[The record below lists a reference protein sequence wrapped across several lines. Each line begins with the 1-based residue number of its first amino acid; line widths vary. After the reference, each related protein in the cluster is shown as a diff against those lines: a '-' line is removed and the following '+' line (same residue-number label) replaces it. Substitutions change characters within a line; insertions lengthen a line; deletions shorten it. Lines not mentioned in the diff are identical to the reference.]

1 MLAAVLL
8 CAGKGTR
15 MNDNSIN
22 KVCFPCAGVPVI
34 KRIIDNLREGGI
46 GTFVVVV
53 GHQAQSVMEALGDE
67 PGVIYAYQKE
77 QKGTGHA
84 TLCGLMALKNAGY
97 HGRVIVTMGD
107 KIISPKVIRE
117 LLDSDQNR
125 KAVIGVQ
132 PLANNY
138 NGGRVVVEGKKAYG
152 IVEFADAAL
161 MAVAPL
167 AEDQR
172 PAALKKIG
180 INEKKAVKVLA
191 KAKKGNVPTSVTIG
205 GKSFTAK
212 EILSTPYANAALYC
226 FDVDAVVDAILK
238 CTTANAQGELYLTDT
253 ISMFAEEDQV
263 RVYEVTAKE
272 DMRTF
277 STKPELQAM
286 SSTFYRTATEF
297 LCAITAGEL
306 DQDLAKLYNNVEE
319 EKVRY
324 SDLIS
329 IFKEK
334 YGDQKMIITRAPG
347 RVNLMGRHIDHRGGS
362 VNVAAINRD
371 VVMAVSPRTDD
382 VVNVSFADGAY
393 PDSTFSVSGLLSLTP
408 HRNWLDYLE
417 ADSVKQA
424 LKESNGEA
432 LNYIKAALLRLQF
445 EVDVPLCG
453 MDIVLTGSVPMAVG
467 LSSSS
472 AIVVATAEAVC
483 FLNNL
488 TIPQRAFV
496 ELCGEGE
503 WFVGSRGGAADHAA
517 MKCSTRGYVT
527 HLSFKPFEIGE
538 AVPFSQDY
546 AILVANSMQR
556 AKKSEGAKDQFN
568 AKVAASD
575 VALML
580 LKKQYPQY
588 NFKEFRD
595 ITTVPS
601 QRDIYN
607 LLLSLPCKMTRH
619 EILKALPKHT
629 STLERMFSSHAD
641 PGFYDVRGVALY
653 GVCECIRAEK
663 CVEVLNEGNYAL
675 LGQMMQISHRG
686 DSVTDTMAIDDE
698 SICQLRDS
706 ETPLHL
712 VAGAY
717 ECSTER
723 IDGMCK
729 LLDSYDGVLGSSLI
743 GAGLGGCVLA
753 LVEADKA
760 DAVCQKLN
768 HDFYEAGGYESSANI
783 FLASP
788 GSDVVC

>member
-34 KRIIDNLREGGI
+34 KRIVDNLRAGGI

-125 KAVIGVQ
+125 KAVVGVQ

-167 AEDQR
+167 AEEDR
-172 PAALKKIG
+172 AAALKKIG
-180 INEKKAVKVLA
+180 INEKKAAKVLT
-191 KAKKGNVPTSVTIG
+191 KAKQGNVPTSVTIG
-205 GKSFTAK
+205 GKAFTAK

-226 FDVDAVVDAILK
+226 FDVDAVVDAIMK

-263 RVYEVTAKE
+263 RVYEVAAKE

-306 DQDLAKLYNNVEE
+306 DEDLAKLYNHVEV
-319 EKVRY
+319 EKARY

-334 YGDQKMIITRAPG
+334 YGDRKMIITRSPG

-371 VVMAVSPRTDD
+371 VVMAVSPRPDD

-393 PDSTFSVSGLLSLTP
+393 PDSTFSISGLLGLTP

-417 ADSVKQA
+417 AEPVKKA

-432 LNYIKAALLRLQF
+432 LNYVKSAILRLQL

-527 HLSFKPFEIGE
+527 HLSFKPFDIGE
-538 AVPFSQDY
+538 AMPFSQDY

-556 AKKSEGAKDQFN
+556 AKKSEGAKDKFN

-575 VALML
+575 VALLL

-595 ITTVPS
+595 ITKVPD
-601 QRDIYN
+601 QKEIYN
-607 LLLSLPCKMTRH
+607 MLLSLPCKMTRH

-629 STLERMFSSHAD
+629 SNLERIFSSHAD
-641 PGFYDVRGVALY
+641 PGFYDVRGVALF

-663 CVEVLNEGNYAL
+663 CVDVLNSGDYAL
-675 LGQMMQISHRG
+675 LGQMMRISHRG
-686 DSVTDTMAIDDE
+686 DSVTDTMDIDDDT
-698 SICQLRDS
+698 ICKLRDS
-706 ETPLHL
+706 ETPLYL

-717 ECSTER
+717 ECSTDR
-723 IDGMCK
+723 IDGICK

-753 LVEADKA
+753 LVEAGKA
-760 DAVCQKLN
+760 DEILQKLN
-768 HDFYEAGGYESSANI
+768 HDFYDAGGYEHSANVY
-783 FLASP
+783 LASS
-788 GSDVVC
+788 GSGVIA

>member
-34 KRIIDNLREGGI
+34 KRIINNLRAGGI

-107 KIISPKVIRE
+107 KIISPHVIRE

-125 KAVIGVQ
+125 KAIVGVQ

-167 AEDQR
+167 AEEKR
-172 PAALKKIG
+172 AAALKKIG

-191 KAKKGNVPTSVTIG
+191 KAKKGNVPTEVTIG

-226 FDVDAVVDAILK
+226 FDVDAVVDAISK

-263 RVYEVTAKE
+263 RIYEVAAKE

-297 LCAITAGEL
+297 LCAITAGDL
-306 DQDLAKLYNNVEE
+306 DNEFAKLYNNVEY
-319 EKVRY
+319 EKNRY
-324 SDLIS
+324 ADLIS

-334 YGDQKMIITRAPG
+334 YGDRKMVITRSPG
-347 RVNLMGRHIDHRGGS
+347 RINLLGRHIDHRGGS

-371 VVMAVSPRTDD
+371 VVMAVSPRADD

-393 PDSTFSVSGLLSLTP
+393 PDCSFSISGLLGLTP

-417 ADSVKQA
+417 AEPVKQA
-424 LKESNGEA
+424 LKDSNGEA
-432 LNYIKAALLRLQF
+432 LNYVKSAILRLQL

-453 MDIVLTGSVPMAVG
+453 MDIALTGSVPMAVG

-488 TIPQRAFV
+488 TIAQQAFV

-517 MKCSTRGYVT
+517 MKCSTRGYLT
-527 HLSFKPFEIGE
+527 HLSFKPFTIGE
-538 AVPFSQDY
+538 AVPFSPEY

-556 AKKSEGAKDQFN
+556 ARKSEGAKDQFN

-595 ITTVPS
+595 ITTPD
-601 QRDIYN
+601 QREIYN
-607 LLLSLPCKMTRH
+607 MMLSLPCKMTRH

-629 STLERMFSSHAD
+629 SDLERIFSNHAD

-653 GVCECIRAEK
+653 GVCECLRAEK
-663 CVEVLNEGNYAL
+663 CVDTLNNGDYAL
-675 LGQMMQISHRG
+675 LGKMMRISHQG
-686 DSVTDTMAIDDE
+686 DSVTDTIAIDDA
-698 SICQLRDS
+698 SICKLRDS
-706 ETPLHL
+706 ETPLYL

-760 DAVCQKLN
+760 DNICQQLN
-768 HDFYEAGGYESSANI
+768 RDFYDANGFEHSANVY
-783 FLASP
+783 LASS
-788 GSDVVC
+788 GSGVMY